1 MHKSSLSN
9 TVSVYEEQKSDE
21 LKNELN
27 VNTRRD
33 DNASSLAY

>member
-9 TVSVYEEQKSDE
+9 TVSVYEEKKSDE

-33 DNASSLAY
+33 DNASPLAY